1 MTVGSYGQYYNNPVQ
16 QVQQVQPFSPN
27 NGPSCTLANLI
38 LKLAQMLQQQE
49 STPVQSLPPQIYQP
63 TQYYPEV
70 PAQSCNTD
78 QSVSNDQYQYVTYRQ
93 YVPYVPLNSNYGGY
107 GVPNY
112 VSYPSSQG
120 CYNPGSGYAINSVN
134 SGSYIYPEII
144 MAYPNTD
151 DSVASATASAS
162 AVSGDDSALAVAT
175 ASVAT
180 Q

>member
-1 MTVGSYGQYYNNPVQ
+1 MIVGSYGQYYNNPVQ

-27 NGPSCTLANLI
+27 SGPACTLGNLI

-49 STPVQSLPPQIYQP
+49 STSMQSLPAQIYQP
-63 TQYYPEV
+63 TQNSPEV
-70 PAQSCNTD
+70 PTQSCNTD
-78 QSVSNDQYQYVTYRQ
+78 QTINDQYQYVTYRQ
-93 YVPYVPLNSNYGGY
+93 YVPYVPLNSYYGGY
-107 GVPNY
+107 SASNY
-112 VSYPSSQG
+112 LGSNQG
-120 CYNPGSGYAINSVN
+120 CYNPSYPVN

-151 DSVASATASAS
+151 DSVASAS

-180 Q
+180 QWICWLFIF